1 MLAITLEYDANVAM
15 RGQKS
20 MSVKVNGKSYRY
32 NLVKAAGIILM
43 PVGIIVAVMSLLLLL
58 IVPVAGMALF
68 SAGLVFIYV
77 STVYIKGLSTGEC
90 NIELK
95 IILTIIALALIVA
108 AGIWY
113 CANIFM

>member
-1 MLAITLEYDANVAM
+1 MSVKVNV
-15 RGQKS
+15 
-20 MSVKVNGKSYRY
+20 VKVNGKSYRY

-58 IVPVAGMALF
+58 IVPFAGIVLF

>member
-1 MLAITLEYDANVAM
+1 
-15 RGQKS
+15 
-20 MSVKVNGKSYRY
+20 MSVNAVIVNGKSYRY

-43 PVGIIVAVMSLLLLL
+43 PVGIIVVVMSLLLLS
-58 IVPVAGMALF
+58 IVPFAGIVLF

-108 AGIWY
+108 AGLWY
-113 CANIFM
+113 CADILM